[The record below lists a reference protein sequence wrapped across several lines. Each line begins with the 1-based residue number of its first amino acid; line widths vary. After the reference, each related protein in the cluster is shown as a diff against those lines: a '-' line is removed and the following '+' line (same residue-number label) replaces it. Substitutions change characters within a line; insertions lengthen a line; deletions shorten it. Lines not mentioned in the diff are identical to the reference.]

1 MVSPAWSALKLVE
14 PTLQTPDLEYV
25 SNRKWPLTY
34 HSPKSASPTFQ
45 LKYFQLFPGLA
56 IAPEGAEGPEGVQGL
71 EGVDGNHADI
81 QQITEDIMMMMTTSM
96 ETIKTLMNRK
106 ELDCIGNTGPDLD
119 YSKNENN
126 EIYNCNTEF
135 DLDNHNEY
143 FMGHNNNEYLVEI
156 NEETEAEIESNE
168 NVELKKKEVSGNG
181 EIKSNQNVGLEENGK
196 YFSNVNKNRFDLETV
211 EKGKRWK
218 I

>member
-1 MVSPAWSALKLVE
+1 MFA
-14 PTLQTPDLEYV
+14 
-25 SNRKWPLTY
+25 
-34 HSPKSASPTFQ
+34 
-45 LKYFQLFPGLA
+45 FPCVQGPEG
-56 IAPEGAEGPEGVQGL
+56 PEGAEGPEGVQGL